1 MYLLAESDGPY
12 LVGRQPLHTVQTQAF
27 ALEYAYGDLSS
38 DPELEIIVTSVDL
51 GPSMIMVN
59 KYLYRLVE
67 GQKMLRIAT
76 WND

>member
-12 LVGRQPLHTVQTQAF
+12 LVGRQPLNTVQTQAF

-38 DPELEIIVTSVDL
+38 DPELDIIATFVDL

-59 KYLYRLVE
+59 KNLYQKVE
-67 GQKMLRIAT
+67 G
-76 WND
+76 